1 MISVLYGKPKKL
13 ASPQSIFVSFPYKAK
28 IVDAIRMIP
37 ERVWD
42 GKNKVWELDYKAL
55 SELKRLLPKEQ
66 FSVLGEP
73 IDESKYGEKLITKT
87 YTLPKE
93 IKTKLYDY
101 QYKSFNE
108 AMNFD
113 KYLLLL
119 QQGLGKT
126 CVSITTA
133 LKRKE
138 LNQVKHCL
146 IISCVNTVKY
156 TWQEEINKHAN
167 MSSVILGDRV
177 NRKGITKSGSTAEKL
192 EDLKEVNDFFIIT
205 NVESLR
211 NKEIKERLKKL
222 IDNGTID
229 MIICDEVH
237 HCKSVGSQQGK
248 ALLLLSKHVK
258 YFLGLS
264 GTPLTNSPLDAY
276 VPLKCVNGELA
287 NFTQFKSRYC
297 VMGGFGGYQICGF
310 KNMGEL
316 QQKINKVSIRLTKE
330 DCLDLPDKVYMNEY
344 VEMGVNQKKI
354 YSQVMLAIMEDI
366 DNVMLS
372 PDPLSL
378 LIRARQATASTAIL
392 SSSINESAKIDR
404 LKELLEEIDGKV
416 VIFTNW
422 TKVTDILEKELSDY
436 NYAII
441 TGKIKD
447 REYQRKKFIED
458 EDCKLL
464 IATISSA
471 GTGLTFTCANTVI
484 FMDEPYTASA
494 RHQAEDRLHRI
505 GQTSSVNVITLMCK
519 NTIDERIH
527 KIVTKKAVMSDT
539 LIDRKYDVTNPDVIR
554 YMLTGEKPEG
564 VDI

>member
-1 MISVLYGKPKKL
+1 MISVLYGQPKKL

-42 GKNKVWELDYKAL
+42 GRNKVWELDYKAL
-55 SELKRLLPKEQ
+55 SELKRLLPKEE

-87 YTLPKE
+87 YILPKE
-93 IKTKLYDY
+93 IKTKLYKFQEDVY
-101 QYKSFNE
+101 NE

-119 QQGLGKT
+119 QMGCGKSILGIS
-126 CVSITTA
+126 VA

-138 LNQVKHCL
+138 LKQVSHCL
-146 IISCVNTVKY
+146 VICGVNSLK
-156 TWQEEINKHAN
+156 WNWHEEINKHAN
-167 MSSVILGDRV
+167 MSSNILGVRK
-177 NRKGITKSGSTAEKL
+177 NRKGIWRDGSTKDKL
-192 EDLKEVNDFFIIT
+192 EDLEELNDFFIIT

-211 NKEIKERLKKL
+211 SKEIKERLKRL
-222 IDNGTID
+222 IDGGTID
-229 MIICDEVH
+229 MIICDELH
-237 HCKSVGSQQGK
+237 KLHTPSSQQGK
-248 ALLLLSKHVK
+248 ALLLLAKHIK
-258 YFLGLS
+258 YFLGLT

-276 VPLKCVNGELA
+276 VPLKCVGGEIA

-297 VMGGFGGYQICGF
+297 IFGGFGGYQICAF

-316 QQKINKVSIRLTKE
+316 QQKIAKVSVRKTKE
-330 DCLDLPDKVYMNEY
+330 ECLDLPEKVYMTEY
-344 VEMGVNQKKI
+344 VEMGAEQKKI

-378 LIRARQATASTAIL
+378 MIRARQATASTAIL
-392 SSSINESAKIDR
+392 SSTINQSAKIDR
-404 LKELLEEIDGKV
+404 LKELLEEIEGKV
-416 VIFTNW
+416 VIFSNW
-422 TKVTDILEKELSDY
+422 TKVTDILEKELKEYD
-436 NYAII
+436 YAII
-441 TGKIKD
+441 TGKVKD
-447 REYQRKKFIED
+447 REAQKKKFIED
-458 EDCKLL
+458 PNCKLL

-484 FMDEPYTASA
+484 FMDEPMTFANLE
-494 RHQAEDRLHRI
+494 QATDRLHRI
-505 GQTSSVNVITLMCK
+505 GQTSSVNVITLICK

-527 KIVTKKAVMSDT
+527 KIITKKSVMSDT
-539 LIDRKYDVTNPDVIR
+539 LIDHKYNVTNPDVIR

-564 VDI
+564 VDF